1 MWELSLMEILIA
13 TNSTICISSIF
24 SIFNSIWKVWTRIL
38 VFSLLNPNLCPRSS
52 GTVNVFYDELL
63 MNEDS
68 DNKVSKRGKKQAVNL
83 ESLGVMNKEAIFCSV
98 NRFAN
103 CLTHWA
109 WTFNQIKRGVKR
121 LLETTAWSLS
131 NRQVQVKHQLKPS
144 RMSVPSSWLHC

>member
-13 TNSTICISSIF
+13 TNSTICIPSIF

-68 DNKVSKRGKKQAVNL
+68 DNKVSKRGKKQVVNL
-83 ESLGVMNKEAIFCSV
+83 DESLGVMNKEAIFCSV

-109 WTFNQIKRGVKR
+109 WTTGSSTRLTEVLKDHWKQRRGHSQIVRWKIK
-121 LLETTAWSLS
+121 
-131 NRQVQVKHQLKPS
+131 N
-144 RMSVPSSWLHC
+144 RMSK